1 MTANGDAILQI
12 RDVSKA
18 FGRVQALKN
27 VTFDITRGKVTAL
40 LGDNGAGKST
50 LVKVLSGAHRPDNG
64 ELILNGQLIEL
75 RRPADAIKHGIATV
89 FQDLAL
95 VNTLDI
101 GRNVYLGIAPTR
113 FGFVIDYRRMYRGS
127 RELLHSLKI
136 EVPSVRASVSELSG
150 GQRQAVALARA
161 MAKDAEIFLLD
172 EPTAALGVTQ
182 TAVVN
187 ELIRELR
194 SSGKTVVV
202 ISHNLEEVFSVADR
216 IVVLRLGSCVG
227 VRDAEGLSHEEVVGM
242 ITGAVSSWAI

>member
-227 VRDAEGLSHEEVVGM
+227 VRDAAGLSHEEVVGM
-242 ITGAVSSWAI
+242 ITGAVSSWSI

>member
-242 ITGAVSSWAI
+242 ITGAVSSWSI

>member
-18 FGRVQALKN
+18 FGRVQPLQN

-202 ISHNLEEVFSVADR
+202 ISHNLDEVFSVADR

-242 ITGAVSSWAI
+242 ITGAVSSWSI